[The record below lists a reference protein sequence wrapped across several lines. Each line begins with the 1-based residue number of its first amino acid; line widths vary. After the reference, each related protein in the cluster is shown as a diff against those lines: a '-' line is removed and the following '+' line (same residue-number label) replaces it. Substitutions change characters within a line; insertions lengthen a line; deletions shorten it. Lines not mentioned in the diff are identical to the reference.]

1 MLEKKPEPVPPPAPA
16 EPAAKPADKKGID
29 AMKNWPWYGYLLF
42 AVLIFALAF
51 FFYFKPQN
59 TKLKA
64 LKAERVKVE
73 GEVQN
78 LKQKKRELDKI
89 EADIAA
95 MTAKLKTLE
104 VNIPQRKETADI
116 LRQIQALAYD
126 SRLDVLR
133 FAPGNEINKEFY
145 AEWPI
150 PIQVSG
156 NYHNLGTVLRPAEQ
170 VRPGVHHRELHH
182 QDPDPPDG
190 PEHDLRQLDGQD
202 LLLRRDAGGR
212 RAGQKTSEAK
222 TMRKTA
228 ILLMRQSDGPGPSP
242 RPGDGGRA
250 AARGR
255 ADGRSVRRDSP
266 TIPRAAGTPSR
277 TSWPGAT

>member
-1 MLEKKPEPVPPPAPA
+1 
-16 EPAAKPADKKGID
+16 
-29 AMKNWPWYGYLLF
+29 MKNWPWYGYLLF
-42 AVLIFALAF
+42 AVLLFALAF

-59 TKLKA
+59 AKLNA
-64 LKAERVKVE
+64 LTAERVKVE
-73 GEVQN
+73 AEVQN

-133 FAPGNEINKEFY
+133 FAPGTEISREFY

-156 NYHNLGTVLRPAEQ
+156 NYHNLGMFFDKLSKFPRVFTIENFTVKSLTRQTDLNTISANWTAKTYFFAEQ
-170 VRPGVHHRELHH
+170 P
-182 QDPDPPDG
+182 
-190 PEHDLRQLDGQD
+190 
-202 LLLRRDAGGR
+202 
-212 RAGQKTSEAK
+212 
-222 TMRKTA
+222 
-228 ILLMRQSDGPGPSP
+228 
-242 RPGDGGRA
+242 A
-250 AARGR
+250 AAVPP
-255 ADGRSVRRDSP
+255 AKKQ
-266 TIPRAAGTPSR
+266 AARPSR
-277 TSWPGAT
+277 

>member
-1 MLEKKPEPVPPPAPA
+1 
-16 EPAAKPADKKGID
+16 
-29 AMKNWPWYGYLLF
+29 MKNWPWYGYVVF

-51 FFYFKPQN
+51 LFYFKPQN
-59 TKLKA
+59 AKLKV
-64 LKAERVKVE
+64 LTAERVKVE

-95 MTAKLKTLE
+95 MTAKLKSLE

-133 FAPGNEINKEFY
+133 FAPGTEVNKDFY

-156 NYHNLGTVLRPAEQ
+156 NYHDLGLFFDKLSKFARVFTIENFTIKALSRQ
-170 VRPGVHHRELHH
+170 T
-182 QDPDPPDG
+182 
-190 PEHDLRQLDGQD
+190 DLNTIS
-202 LLLRRDAGGR
+202 ANW
-212 RAGQKTSEAK
+212 TAK
-222 TMRKTA
+222 TYFFPENM
-228 ILLMRQSDGPGPSP
+228 P
-242 RPGDGGRA
+242 A
-250 AARGR
+250 AAS
-255 ADGRSVRRDSP
+255 AKKQPVRSKR
-266 TIPRAAGTPSR
+266 
-277 TSWPGAT
+277 

>member
-1 MLEKKPEPVPPPAPA
+1 
-16 EPAAKPADKKGID
+16 
-29 AMKNWPWYGYLLF
+29 MKNWPWYGYLVL

-59 TKLKA
+59 AKLNA
-64 LKAERVKVE
+64 LTAERVKVE
-73 GEVQN
+73 AEVQN

-133 FAPGNEINKEFY
+133 FAPGTEINREFY

-156 NYHNLGTVLRPAEQ
+156 NYHNLGMFFDKLSKFPRVFTIENFTVKSLTRQTDLNTISANWTAKTYFFAEQ
-170 VRPGVHHRELHH
+170 P
-182 QDPDPPDG
+182 
-190 PEHDLRQLDGQD
+190 
-202 LLLRRDAGGR
+202 
-212 RAGQKTSEAK
+212 
-222 TMRKTA
+222 
-228 ILLMRQSDGPGPSP
+228 
-242 RPGDGGRA
+242 A
-250 AARGR
+250 AAVPP
-255 ADGRSVRRDSP
+255 AKKQ
-266 TIPRAAGTPSR
+266 AARPSR
-277 TSWPGAT
+277 

>member
-1 MLEKKPEPVPPPAPA
+1 
-16 EPAAKPADKKGID
+16 
-29 AMKNWPWYGYLLF
+29 MKNWPWYGYLVL

-59 TKLKA
+59 AKLNA
-64 LKAERVKVE
+64 LTAERVKVE
-73 GEVQN
+73 AEVQN

-133 FAPGNEINKEFY
+133 FAPGTEINREFY

-156 NYHNLGTVLRPAEQ
+156 NYHNLGMFFDKLSKFPRVFTIENFTVKSLNRQTDLNTISANWTAKTYFFAEQ
-170 VRPGVHHRELHH
+170 P
-182 QDPDPPDG
+182 
-190 PEHDLRQLDGQD
+190 
-202 LLLRRDAGGR
+202 
-212 RAGQKTSEAK
+212 
-222 TMRKTA
+222 
-228 ILLMRQSDGPGPSP
+228 
-242 RPGDGGRA
+242 A
-250 AARGR
+250 AAVPP
-255 ADGRSVRRDSP
+255 AKKQ
-266 TIPRAAGTPSR
+266 AARPSR
-277 TSWPGAT
+277 

>member
-1 MLEKKPEPVPPPAPA
+1 
-16 EPAAKPADKKGID
+16 
-29 AMKNWPWYGYLLF
+29 MKNWPWYGYILF
-42 AVLIFALAF
+42 AALIFALAF

-59 TKLKA
+59 AKLKA
-64 LKAERVKVE
+64 LKTERIKVE

-116 LRQIQALAYD
+116 LRQIQTLAYD

-133 FAPGNEINKEFY
+133 FAPGAEINKEFY

-156 NYHNLGTVLRPAEQ
+156 NYHNLGMFFDRLSKFPRVFTIENFSIKSLARQTDLNTVSANWTAKTYFFAETPVAAPAKKQ
-170 VRPGVHHRELHH
+170 VRPKR
-182 QDPDPPDG
+182 
-190 PEHDLRQLDGQD
+190 
-202 LLLRRDAGGR
+202 
-212 RAGQKTSEAK
+212 
-222 TMRKTA
+222 
-228 ILLMRQSDGPGPSP
+228 
-242 RPGDGGRA
+242 
-250 AARGR
+250 
-255 ADGRSVRRDSP
+255 
-266 TIPRAAGTPSR
+266 
-277 TSWPGAT
+277 

>member
-1 MLEKKPEPVPPPAPA
+1 
-16 EPAAKPADKKGID
+16 
-29 AMKNWPWYGYLLF
+29 MKNWPWYGYLLF

-51 FFYFKPQN
+51 LFYFKPQN
-59 TKLKA
+59 AKLKT
-64 LKAERVKVE
+64 LTAERVKVE

-133 FAPGNEINKEFY
+133 FAQGTEINKEFY
-145 AEWPI
+145 VEWAI

-156 NYHNLGTVLRPAEQ
+156 NYHNLGTFFDKLSKFARVFTIENFSIKSLSRQ
-170 VRPGVHHRELHH
+170 T
-182 QDPDPPDG
+182 
-190 PEHDLRQLDGQD
+190 DLNTI
-202 LLLRRDAGGR
+202 A
-212 RAGQKTSEAK
+212 ANWTAK
-222 TMRKTA
+222 TYFFA
-228 ILLMRQSDGPGPSP
+228 EP
-242 RPGDGGRA
+242 A
-250 AARGR
+250 AA
-255 ADGRSVRRDSP
+255 AVP
-266 TIPRAAGTPSR
+266 AKKQAARPKR
-277 TSWPGAT
+277 

>member
-1 MLEKKPEPVPPPAPA
+1 
-16 EPAAKPADKKGID
+16 
-29 AMKNWPWYGYLLF
+29 MKNWPWYGYLLF

-59 TKLKA
+59 TKLKV
-64 LKAERVKVE
+64 LTAERVKVE

-89 EADIAA
+89 EADIVA

-104 VNIPQRKETADI
+104 VNIPQRKEIADI

-133 FAPGNEINKEFY
+133 FAPGTEINKDYY

-156 NYHNLGTVLRPAEQ
+156 NFHNLGMFFDKLSKFARVFTIENFSLKTLTRQTDLNTVSANW
-170 VRPGVHHRELHH
+170 
-182 QDPDPPDG
+182 
-190 PEHDLRQLDGQD
+190 
-202 LLLRRDAGGR
+202 
-212 RAGQKTSEAK
+212 TAK
-222 TMRKTA
+222 TYFFAEPT
-228 ILLMRQSDGPGPSP
+228 
-242 RPGDGGRA
+242 A
-250 AARGR
+250 AAAPAKKQARPKR
-255 ADGRSVRRDSP
+255 
-266 TIPRAAGTPSR
+266 
-277 TSWPGAT
+277 

>member
-1 MLEKKPEPVPPPAPA
+1 
-16 EPAAKPADKKGID
+16 
-29 AMKNWPWYGYLLF
+29 MKNWPWYGYLVF
-42 AVLIFALAF
+42 AALIFALAF
-51 FFYFKPQN
+51 FFYFKPQD

-64 LKAERVKVE
+64 LTADRVKVE
-73 GEVQN
+73 AEVQN

-133 FAPGNEINKEFY
+133 FAPGTEVSKEFY

-156 NYHNLGTVLRPAEQ
+156 NYHNLGVFFDKLSKFARVFTIENFSIKSLNRQ
-170 VRPGVHHRELHH
+170 T
-182 QDPDPPDG
+182 
-190 PEHDLRQLDGQD
+190 DLNTIS
-202 LLLRRDAGGR
+202 ANW
-212 RAGQKTSEAK
+212 TAK
-222 TMRKTA
+222 TYFFA
-228 ILLMRQSDGPGPSP
+228 EP
-242 RPGDGGRA
+242 A
-250 AARGR
+250 AAP
-255 ADGRSVRRDSP
+255 APAKKQPVRKK
-266 TIPRAAGTPSR
+266 
-277 TSWPGAT
+277 

>member
-1 MLEKKPEPVPPPAPA
+1 
-16 EPAAKPADKKGID
+16 
-29 AMKNWPWYGYLLF
+29 MKNWPWYGYLLF

-59 TKLKA
+59 TKLQA
-64 LKAERVKVE
+64 LTAERVKVE

-133 FAPGNEINKEFY
+133 FAPGTEINRDFY

-156 NYHNLGTVLRPAEQ
+156 NYHNLGLFFDKLSKFARVFTVENVSIKALTRQ
-170 VRPGVHHRELHH
+170 T
-182 QDPDPPDG
+182 
-190 PEHDLRQLDGQD
+190 DLNTIS
-202 LLLRRDAGGR
+202 ANW
-212 RAGQKTSEAK
+212 TAK
-222 TMRKTA
+222 TYFFSETPAPAPAKKQAT
-228 ILLMRQSDGPGPSP
+228 
-242 RPGDGGRA
+242 RPKR
-250 AARGR
+250 
-255 ADGRSVRRDSP
+255 
-266 TIPRAAGTPSR
+266 
-277 TSWPGAT
+277 

>member
-1 MLEKKPEPVPPPAPA
+1 
-16 EPAAKPADKKGID
+16 
-29 AMKNWPWYGYLLF
+29 MKNWPWYGYLIL

-59 TKLKA
+59 VKLKA
-64 LKAERVKVE
+64 LTAERVKVE
-73 GEVQN
+73 AEVQN

-133 FAPGNEINKEFY
+133 FAPGTEINKEFY

-156 NYHNLGTVLRPAEQ
+156 NYHNLGMFFDKLSKFPRVFTIENFTIKVLTRQ
-170 VRPGVHHRELHH
+170 T
-182 QDPDPPDG
+182 
-190 PEHDLRQLDGQD
+190 DLNTIN
-202 LLLRRDAGGR
+202 ANW
-212 RAGQKTSEAK
+212 TAK
-222 TMRKTA
+222 TYFF
-228 ILLMRQSDGPGPSP
+228 PEPSAVAAP
-242 RPGDGGRA
+242 AKKQARPKR
-250 AARGR
+250 
-255 ADGRSVRRDSP
+255 
-266 TIPRAAGTPSR
+266 
-277 TSWPGAT
+277 

>member
-1 MLEKKPEPVPPPAPA
+1 
-16 EPAAKPADKKGID
+16 
-29 AMKNWPWYGYLLF
+29 MKNWPWYGYLVL

-59 TKLKA
+59 AKLNA
-64 LKAERVKVE
+64 LTAERVKVE
-73 GEVQN
+73 AEVQN

-104 VNIPQRKETADI
+104 VNIPQRKEIADI

-133 FAPGNEINKEFY
+133 FAPGKEISKEYY

-156 NYHNLGTVLRPAEQ
+156 NYHNLGMFFDKLSKFARVFTIENFSLKTLTRQTDLNTVSANW
-170 VRPGVHHRELHH
+170 
-182 QDPDPPDG
+182 
-190 PEHDLRQLDGQD
+190 
-202 LLLRRDAGGR
+202 
-212 RAGQKTSEAK
+212 TAK
-222 TMRKTA
+222 TYFFAEPT
-228 ILLMRQSDGPGPSP
+228 
-242 RPGDGGRA
+242 A
-250 AARGR
+250 AAAPAKKQARPKR
-255 ADGRSVRRDSP
+255 
-266 TIPRAAGTPSR
+266 
-277 TSWPGAT
+277 

>member
-1 MLEKKPEPVPPPAPA
+1 
-16 EPAAKPADKKGID
+16 
-29 AMKNWPWYGYLLF
+29 MKNWPWYGYLLF

-59 TKLKA
+59 AKLKV
-64 LKAERVKVE
+64 LTAERVKVE

-89 EADIAA
+89 EADIVA

-104 VNIPQRKETADI
+104 VNIPQRKEIADI

-133 FAPGNEINKEFY
+133 FAPGKEISKEYY

-156 NYHNLGTVLRPAEQ
+156 NYHNLGMFFDKLSKFARVFTIENFSLKTLTRQTDLNTVSANW
-170 VRPGVHHRELHH
+170 
-182 QDPDPPDG
+182 
-190 PEHDLRQLDGQD
+190 
-202 LLLRRDAGGR
+202 
-212 RAGQKTSEAK
+212 TAK
-222 TMRKTA
+222 TYFFAEPT
-228 ILLMRQSDGPGPSP
+228 
-242 RPGDGGRA
+242 A
-250 AARGR
+250 AAAPAKKQARPKR
-255 ADGRSVRRDSP
+255 
-266 TIPRAAGTPSR
+266 
-277 TSWPGAT
+277 